1 MNTVV
6 ILRTLRD
13 HGATV
18 RAEGGNLRLNAP
30 TPLPPAMVEAVRA
43 EKPALVRLLTNHPDF
58 LDRLDEYEERAAI
71 KEYDANIPRAEADR
85 QAWLEIFGTLL
96 QENVA
101 A

>member
-43 EKPALVRLLTNHPDF
+43 EKPALIRLLTASPDF
-58 LDRLDEYEERAAI
+58 LDQFDDYEERAAI
-71 KEYDANIPRAEADR
+71 KEYCANMPRAEAER
-85 QAWLEIFGTLL
+85 LAWLEIFGTLP
-96 QENVA
+96 QKN
-101 A
+101 